1 MEEDE
6 LEIRLQPQGG
16 ERYFR
21 DDDSH
26 QAFVVLT
33 ISPRMNPQ
41 TASLPEP

>member
-6 LEIRLQPQGG
+6 LEIWLQPQGA
-16 ERYFR
+16 ERDFR

-41 TASLPEP
+41 TASLLEP